1 MIIINEFKN
10 FISYQFTGLILK
22 NNEIKRTVRLERF
35 FVMLDDF
42 EHDEEFAEKLD
53 ESRDE
58 FESSE
63 IFKIDESDPRW
74 LLSE

>member
-10 FISYQFTGLILK
+10 SISYQFTGLILK
-22 NNEIKRTVRLERF
+22 NSEIKRTVRLERF

-42 EHDEEFAEKLD
+42 EQDEELAEKLD

-63 IFKIDESDPRW
+63 MFKIDESDSRW

>member
-1 MIIINEFKN
+1 MIIINEFKKS
-10 FISYQFTGLILK
+10 ISYQFTGLILK
-22 NNEIKRTVRLERF
+22 NSEIKRTVRLERF

-42 EHDEEFAEKLD
+42 EQDEEFAEKLD

-63 IFKIDESDPRW
+63 MFKIDESDSRW

>member
-1 MIIINEFKN
+1 MIIINEFKKS
-10 FISYQFTGLILK
+10 ISYQFTGLILK
-22 NNEIKRTVRLERF
+22 NSEIKRTVRLERF

-42 EHDEEFAEKLD
+42 EQDEELAEKLD

-63 IFKIDESDPRW
+63 MFKIDESDSRW

>member
-1 MIIINEFKN
+1 
-10 FISYQFTGLILK
+10 
-22 NNEIKRTVRLERF
+22 
-35 FVMLDDF
+35 MLDDF
-42 EHDEEFAEKLD
+42 EQDEEFAEKLD

-63 IFKIDESDPRW
+63 MFKIDESDSRW